1 MTAEREVLVPD
12 IGDFKDVDVIEILV
26 KPGDTIQAE
35 TPLITIESDK
45 AAMEVPSPYAGI
57 VKDIRVKVG
66 EKVAEGSAI
75 LVLSP
80 AADDAP
86 AQDIAD
92 APAPAASRSSPAPK
106 EDPRPVAATRVP
118 PAGLPQGAETV
129 RGSRSARSHASPSV
143 RRAARELGVDIGLV
157 QGSGPKGRILEEDVK
172 AFARKA
178 LSGAHLGGAAG
189 PYVMPAVTAVDFSR
203 YGKTEL
209 RPLSKVKRSTG
220 QNLQRSWITVPQVTQ
235 FDEADIT
242 DLEEF
247 RRSKLQEAAKQNI
260 KLTYLPFLVKATVAA
275 LKRFPEF
282 NASLTT
288 DGEALVLKKYFHI
301 GMAVNTDQG
310 LLVPVVRDADQKGL
324 LQLAKELQ
332 DLGAR
337 ARAEKLDL
345 RELQGGC
352 FTISSLG
359 AIGGTGF
366 TPLVSFPE
374 VAILGVSRATM
385 KPVYRDG
392 NVIPRLTLPL
402 SLSYDHRVID
412 GVAAAEFCRY
422 LSEAL
427 SDIREIL
434 L

>member
-26 KPGDTIQAE
+26 KPGDTIQVE
-35 TPLITIESDK
+35 TPLITLESDK

-80 AADDAP
+80 AADNAP

-92 APAPAASRSSPAPK
+92 APAPAASHPAPPSK
-106 EDPRPVAATRVP
+106 EDPRPVAATRAP

-129 RGSRSARSHASPSV
+129 RGSRSARAHASPSV
-143 RRAARELGVDIGLV
+143 RRAARELGVDLGLV
-157 QGSGPKGRILEEDVK
+157 QGSGPKGRILKEDVN
-172 AFARKA
+172 AFTRKA
-178 LSGAHLGGAAG
+178 LSGAHSGGAAG
-189 PYVMPAVTAVDFSR
+189 VMPAVTAVDFSR

-220 QNLQRSWITVPQVTQ
+220 LNLQRSWITVPQVTQ

-242 DLEEF
+242 ELDEF

-260 KLTYLPFLVKATVAA
+260 KLTYLAFLVKAAVAA

-301 GMAVNTDQG
+301 GMAVNADQG
-310 LLVPVVRDADQKGL
+310 LLVPVVRDADHKGL
-324 LQLAKELQ
+324 LQLAGELQ

-337 ARAEKLDL
+337 AREGRLDL

-359 AIGGTGF
+359 AMGGTGF

-392 NVIPRLTLPL
+392 DFIPRLTLPL

-422 LSEAL
+422 LSEVL

>member
-12 IGDFKDVDVIEILV
+12 IGDYKDVDVIEILV
-26 KPGDTIQAE
+26 KPGDAIQVE

-45 AAMEVPSPYAGI
+45 AAMEVPSPYAGT

-66 EKVAEGSAI
+66 DKISEGSAI

-80 AADDAP
+80 AAGDAP

-92 APAPAASRSSPAPK
+92 AAAASRPALAPK
-106 EDPRPVAATRVP
+106 EDPRPAAATRVP
-118 PAGLPQGAETV
+118 PPGLPQGAETV

-143 RRAARELGVDIGLV
+143 RRAARELGVDLGLV
-157 QGSGPKGRILEEDVK
+157 QGSGPKGRILKEDVN
-172 AFARKA
+172 AFTRKA
-178 LSGAHLGGAAG
+178 LSGAHSGGAAG
-189 PYVMPAVTAVDFSR
+189 VMPAVTAVDFSR

-260 KLTYLPFLVKATVAA
+260 KLTYLAFLVKAAVSA

-301 GMAVNTDQG
+301 GIAANTDQG

-324 LQLAKELQ
+324 LQLAGELQ

-337 ARAEKLDL
+337 AREGKLDL

-392 NVIPRLTLPL
+392 DFIPRLTLPL

-422 LSEAL
+422 LSGVL

>member
-12 IGDFKDVDVIEILV
+12 IGDFKDIDVIEILV
-26 KPGDTIQAE
+26 KPGDTIQVE
-35 TPLITIESDK
+35 TPLITVESDK

-66 EKVAEGSAI
+66 EKVSEGSAI

-80 AADDAP
+80 ADDAP
-86 AQDIAD
+86 VADIVD
-92 APAPAASRSSPAPK
+92 APAPVASRPTPK
-106 EDPRPVAATRVP
+106 EDPRPAAATRVP
-118 PAGLPQGAETV
+118 PAGLPQGAEMV

-143 RRAARELGVDIGLV
+143 RRAARELGVDLGLV
-157 QGSGPKGRILEEDVK
+157 QGSGPKGRILKEDVK
-172 AFARKA
+172 AFTRKA
-178 LSGAHLGGAAG
+178 LSGAHLDGAAG
-189 PYVMPAVTAVDFSR
+189 VMPAVTAVDFSR

-220 QNLQRSWITVPQVTQ
+220 QTLQRSWITVPQVTQ

-260 KLTYLPFLVKATVAA
+260 KLTYLAFLVKAAVAA

-301 GMAVNTDQG
+301 GMAVNTEQG

-324 LQLAKELQ
+324 LQLAGELQ
-332 DLGAR
+332 GLGAR
-337 ARAEKLDL
+337 AREGKLDL

-359 AIGGTGF
+359 AMGGTGF

-392 NVIPRLTLPL
+392 SFIPRLTLPL

-422 LSEAL
+422 LSEVL
-427 SDIREIL
+427 CDIREIL

>member
-1 MTAEREVLVPD
+1 MTAEREVLMPD

-26 KPGDTIQAE
+26 KPGDTVQVE

-45 AAMEVPSPYAGI
+45 AAMDVPSPYAGI

-75 LVLSP
+75 LVLS
-80 AADDAP
+80 AAPDDGP

-92 APAPAASRSSPAPK
+92 APAPVASRPAPK
-106 EDPRPVAATRVP
+106 EDPRPAAATRAP

-143 RRAARELGVDIGLV
+143 RRAARELGVDLGLV
-157 QGSGPKGRILEEDVK
+157 QGSGPKGRILKEDVN
-172 AFARKA
+172 AFTRKA
-178 LSGAHLGGAAG
+178 LSGARSGGAAG

-260 KLTYLPFLVKATVAA
+260 KLTYLAFLVKAAVAA

-301 GMAVNTDQG
+301 GMAVNTDRG

-324 LQLAKELQ
+324 LQLAGELQ

-337 ARAEKLDL
+337 AREGKLDL

-359 AIGGTGF
+359 AMGGTGF

-392 NVIPRLTLPL
+392 DFIPRLTLPL

-422 LSEAL
+422 LSEVL

>member
-12 IGDFKDVDVIEILV
+12 IGDFKDIDVIEILV
-26 KPGDTIQAE
+26 KPGDTIQVE
-35 TPLITIESDK
+35 TPLITVESDK

-66 EKVAEGSAI
+66 EKVSEGSAI

-86 AQDIAD
+86 VEDIAD
-92 APAPAASRSSPAPK
+92 APTPAASRPTPK
-106 EDPRPVAATRVP
+106 EGPRPAAQMRVP
-118 PAGLPQGAETV
+118 PAGLPQGAEMV

-143 RRAARELGVDIGLV
+143 RRAARELGVDLGLV
-157 QGSGPKGRILEEDVK
+157 QGSGPKGRILKEDVK
-172 AFARKA
+172 AFTRKA
-178 LSGAHLGGAAG
+178 LSGAHPDGAAG
-189 PYVMPAVTAVDFSR
+189 VMPAVTTVDFSK

-220 QNLQRSWITVPQVTQ
+220 QTLQRSWITVPQVTQ

-260 KLTYLPFLVKATVAA
+260 KLTYLAFLVKAAVAA

-288 DGEALVLKKYFHI
+288 DAEALVLKKYFHI

-324 LQLAKELQ
+324 LQLAGELQ

-337 ARAEKLDL
+337 AREGKLDL

-359 AIGGTGF
+359 AVGGTGF

-392 NVIPRLTLPL
+392 DFIPRLTLPL

-422 LSEAL
+422 LSEVL

>member
-1 MTAEREVLVPD
+1 M
-12 IGDFKDVDVIEILV
+12 
-26 KPGDTIQAE
+26 
-35 TPLITIESDK
+35 
-45 AAMEVPSPYAGI
+45 
-57 VKDIRVKVG
+57 
-66 EKVAEGSAI
+66 
-75 LVLSP
+75 
-80 AADDAP
+80 
-86 AQDIAD
+86 
-92 APAPAASRSSPAPK
+92 
-106 EDPRPVAATRVP
+106 
-118 PAGLPQGAETV
+118 V
-129 RGSRSARSHASPSV
+129 RGSRSARAHASPSV
-143 RRAARELGVDIGLV
+143 RRAARELGVDLGLV
-157 QGSGPKGRILEEDVK
+157 QGSGPKGRILKEDVK
-172 AFARKA
+172 AFTRKA
-178 LSGAHLGGAAG
+178 LSGAHSGGAAG
-189 PYVMPAVTAVDFSR
+189 VMPAVTTVDFSK

-260 KLTYLPFLVKATVAA
+260 KLTYLAFLVKAAVAA

-324 LQLAKELQ
+324 LQLAGELQ

-337 ARAEKLDL
+337 AREGKLDL

-359 AIGGTGF
+359 AMGGTGF

-392 NVIPRLTLPL
+392 DFIPRLTLPL

-422 LSEAL
+422 LSEVL

>member
-26 KPGDTIQAE
+26 KPGDAVQVE
-35 TPLITIESDK
+35 TPLITVESDK

-57 VKDIRVKVG
+57 VKDIHVKVG

-80 AADDAP
+80 LADDAP

-92 APAPAASRSSPAPK
+92 TPAPVASRPAPAPQESP
-106 EDPRPVAATRVP
+106 RRVAATRAP

-143 RRAARELGVDIGLV
+143 RRAARELGADLGLV
-157 QGSGPKGRILEEDVK
+157 QGSGPKGRILKEDVY
-172 AFARKA
+172 AFTRKA
-178 LSGAHLGGAAG
+178 LSGAHSGGAAG

-203 YGKTEL
+203 YGKTEM

-242 DLEEF
+242 DLDEF
-247 RRSKLQEAAKQNI
+247 RRSKMQDAQTQNI

-310 LLVPVVRDADQKGL
+310 LLVPVIRDANQKGL
-324 LQLAKELQ
+324 LQLARELQ

-337 ARAEKLDL
+337 AREGKLDL

-359 AIGGTGF
+359 TIGGTGF

-392 NVIPRLTLPL
+392 DFIPRLTLPL

-422 LSEAL
+422 LSEVL

>member
-1 MTAEREVLVPD
+1 
-12 IGDFKDVDVIEILV
+12 
-26 KPGDTIQAE
+26 
-35 TPLITIESDK
+35 
-45 AAMEVPSPYAGI
+45 
-57 VKDIRVKVG
+57 
-66 EKVAEGSAI
+66 
-75 LVLSP
+75 
-80 AADDAP
+80 
-86 AQDIAD
+86 
-92 APAPAASRSSPAPK
+92 
-106 EDPRPVAATRVP
+106 
-118 PAGLPQGAETV
+118 
-129 RGSRSARSHASPSV
+129 
-143 RRAARELGVDIGLV
+143 
-157 QGSGPKGRILEEDVK
+157 
-172 AFARKA
+172 
-178 LSGAHLGGAAG
+178 
-189 PYVMPAVTAVDFSR
+189 VMPAVTAVDFSR

-260 KLTYLPFLVKATVAA
+260 ILTYLAFLVKAAVAA

-282 NASLTT
+282 NASLTI

-301 GMAVNTDQG
+301 GMAVNTDRG

-324 LQLAKELQ
+324 LQLAGELQ

-337 ARAEKLDL
+337 AREGKLDL

-359 AIGGTGF
+359 AMGGTGF

-385 KPVYRDG
+385 KPMYRDG
-392 NVIPRLTLPL
+392 AFIPRLTLPL

-422 LSEAL
+422 LSEVL

>member
-12 IGDFKDVDVIEILV
+12 IGDFKDIDVIEILV
-26 KPGDTIQAE
+26 KPGDSIQVE

-45 AAMEVPSPYAGI
+45 AAMEVPSPYAGV

-66 EKVAEGSAI
+66 EKVSQGSAI

-80 AADDAP
+80 ADDAP
-86 AQDIAD
+86 AQYIAD
-92 APAPAASRSSPAPK
+92 VPAPVASRPSPVPK

-143 RRAARELGVDIGLV
+143 RRAARELGVDLGLV
-157 QGSGPKGRILEEDVK
+157 QGSGPKGRILKEDVK
-172 AFARKA
+172 AFTRKA
-178 LSGAHLGGAAG
+178 LSGAHPDGAAG
-189 PYVMPAVTAVDFSR
+189 VMPAVTTVDFSK

-220 QNLQRSWITVPQVTQ
+220 QTLQRSWITVPQVTQ

-260 KLTYLPFLVKATVAA
+260 KLTYLAFLVKAAVAA

-324 LQLAKELQ
+324 LQLAGELQ

-337 ARAEKLDL
+337 AREGKLDL

-359 AIGGTGF
+359 AVGGTGF

-385 KPVYRDG
+385 KPVYGDG
-392 NVIPRLTLPL
+392 DFIPRLTLPL

-412 GVAAAEFCRY
+412 GVAAAQFCRY
-422 LSEAL
+422 LSEVL

>member
-26 KPGDTIQAE
+26 KPGDTIQVE
-35 TPLITIESDK
+35 TPLITIESEK

-57 VKDIRVKVG
+57 VKDIRVNVG

-80 AADDAP
+80 LADDAP

-92 APAPAASRSSPAPK
+92 IPAPVASRPAPAPK
-106 EDPRPVAATRVP
+106 EGPRPVAATRAP

-143 RRAARELGVDIGLV
+143 RRAARELGADLGLV
-157 QGSGPKGRILEEDVK
+157 QGSGPKGRILKEDVY
-172 AFARKA
+172 AFTRKA
-178 LSGAHLGGAAG
+178 LSGAHSGGAAG
-189 PYVMPAVTAVDFSR
+189 VMPAVTAVDFSR

-242 DLEEF
+242 DLDEF
-247 RRSKLQEAAKQNI
+247 RRSKMQDAQTQNI

-310 LLVPVVRDADQKGL
+310 LLVPVIRDANQKGL
-324 LQLAKELQ
+324 LQLARELQ

-337 ARAEKLDL
+337 AREGKLDL

-359 AIGGTGF
+359 TIGGTGF

-392 NVIPRLTLPL
+392 DFIPRLTLPL

-412 GVAAAEFCRY
+412 GVAAAAFSRY
-422 LSEAL
+422 LSEVL

>member
-12 IGDFKDVDVIEILV
+12 IGDFKDIDVIEILV
-26 KPGDTIQAE
+26 KPGDTIQVE

-75 LVLSP
+75 LVLSA
-80 AADDAP
+80 AADDTPAGDSADVPAP
-86 AQDIAD
+86 VASRP
-92 APAPAASRSSPAPK
+92 APAPE
-106 EDPRPVAATRVP
+106 EDPRPAAATRAP
-118 PAGLPQGAETV
+118 PTGLPQGAETV

-143 RRAARELGVDIGLV
+143 RRAARELGVDLGLV
-157 QGSGPKGRILEEDVK
+157 QGSGPKGRILKEDVN
-172 AFARKA
+172 AFTRKA
-178 LSGAHLGGAAG
+178 LSGAHSGGAAG
-189 PYVMPAVTAVDFSR
+189 SYVMPAVTAVDFSR

-260 KLTYLPFLVKATVAA
+260 KLTYLAFLVKAAVAA

-282 NASLTT
+282 NASLTI

-301 GMAVNTDQG
+301 GMAVNTDRG

-324 LQLAKELQ
+324 LQLAGELQ

-337 ARAEKLDL
+337 AREGKLDL

-359 AIGGTGF
+359 AMGGTGF
-366 TPLVSFPE
+366 SYGRDASHEAPPVQIRASGVTAHGSC
-374 VAILGVSRATM
+374 LG
-385 KPVYRDG
+385 
-392 NVIPRLTLPL
+392 
-402 SLSYDHRVID
+402 
-412 GVAAAEFCRY
+412 
-422 LSEAL
+422 
-427 SDIREIL
+427 
-434 L
+434 

>member
-12 IGDFKDVDVIEILV
+12 IGDFKDIDVIDILV
-26 KPGDTIQAE
+26 KPGDAIQVE
-35 TPLITIESDK
+35 TPLITLESDK

-66 EKVAEGSAI
+66 EKVSEGSAI

-80 AADDAP
+80 AADHAP

-92 APAPAASRSSPAPK
+92 APAPAASHPAPAPK
-106 EDPRPVAATRVP
+106 KDPRPVAATRAP

-143 RRAARELGVDIGLV
+143 RRAARELGVDLGLV
-157 QGSGPKGRILEEDVK
+157 PGSGPKGRILKEDVN
-172 AFARKA
+172 AFTRKA
-178 LSGAHLGGAAG
+178 LSGAHSGGAAG
-189 PYVMPAVTAVDFSR
+189 VMPAVTAVDFSR

-260 KLTYLPFLVKATVAA
+260 KLTYLAFLVKAAVAA

-288 DGEALVLKKYFHI
+288 DGEALVLKKYFHV

-324 LQLAKELQ
+324 LQLAGELQ

-337 ARAEKLDL
+337 AREGKLDL

-359 AIGGTGF
+359 AMGGTGF

-392 NVIPRLTLPL
+392 DFIPRLTLPL

-412 GVAAAEFCRY
+412 GIAAAEFCRY
-422 LSEAL
+422 LSEVL

>member
-1 MTAEREVLVPD
+1 MTAERQVLVPD

-35 TPLITIESDK
+35 TPLIIIESDK

-80 AADDAP
+80 AADDTP
-86 AQDIAD
+86 VQDIAD
-92 APAPAASRSSPAPK
+92 IPTPVASRPSSAPK

-143 RRAARELGVDIGLV
+143 RRAARELGVDLGLV
-157 QGSGPKGRILEEDVK
+157 PGSGPKGRILKEDVK
-172 AFARKA
+172 AFTRKA
-178 LSGAHLGGAAG
+178 LSGAHSGGAAG
-189 PYVMPAVTAVDFSR
+189 VMPAVTTVDFSK

-260 KLTYLPFLVKATVAA
+260 KLTYLAFLVKAAVAA

-310 LLVPVVRDADQKGL
+310 LLVPIVRDADQKGL
-324 LQLAKELQ
+324 LQLAGELQ

-337 ARAEKLDL
+337 AREGKLNL

-392 NVIPRLTLPL
+392 DFIPRLTLPL

-422 LSEAL
+422 LSEVL

>member
-26 KPGDTIQAE
+26 KPGDAIQVE

-92 APAPAASRSSPAPK
+92 ISAPVTSRPSPAPK
-106 EDPRPVAATRVP
+106 EDPRPFAATRVP

-143 RRAARELGVDIGLV
+143 RRAARELGVDLGLV
-157 QGSGPKGRILEEDVK
+157 QGSGPKARILKEDVK
-172 AFARKA
+172 TFTRKA
-178 LSGAHLGGAAG
+178 LSGAHSGGAAG
-189 PYVMPAVTAVDFSR
+189 VMPAVTAVDFSK

-209 RPLSKVKRSTG
+209 RPLSRLKRSTG

-247 RRSKLQEAAKQNI
+247 RRSKLQEAQTQNI
-260 KLTYLPFLVKATVAA
+260 KLTYLAFLVKAAVAA

-301 GMAVNTDQG
+301 GMAVNTEQG
-310 LLVPVVRDADQKGL
+310 LLAPVVRDADQKGL
-324 LQLAKELQ
+324 LQLAGELQ

-337 ARAEKLDL
+337 AREGKLDL

-359 AIGGTGF
+359 AMGGTGF

-392 NVIPRLTLPL
+392 DFIPRLTLPL

-412 GVAAAEFCRY
+412 GVAAAAFCRY

>member
-1 MTAEREVLVPD
+1 MAAEREVLVPD
-12 IGDFKDVDVIEILV
+12 IGDFKDIDVIDILV
-26 KPGDTIQAE
+26 KPGDTIQVE

-80 AADDAP
+80 LADDAS

-92 APAPAASRSSPAPK
+92 APAPVASRPTPAPK
-106 EDPRPVAATRVP
+106 DDPHPVAATRVP

-143 RRAARELGVDIGLV
+143 RQAARELGVDLGLV
-157 QGSGPKGRILEEDVK
+157 QGSGPKGRILKEDVK
-172 AFARKA
+172 AFTRKA

-189 PYVMPAVTAVDFSR
+189 VMPAVTAVDFSR

-247 RRSKLQEAAKQNI
+247 RRSKLQEAAKQNT
-260 KLTYLPFLVKATVAA
+260 KLTYLAFLVKAAVAA

-324 LQLAKELQ
+324 LQLARELQ

-337 ARAEKLDL
+337 AREGKLDL

-359 AIGGTGF
+359 TI
-366 TPLVSFPE
+366 
-374 VAILGVSRATM
+374 
-385 KPVYRDG
+385 
-392 NVIPRLTLPL
+392 
-402 SLSYDHRVID
+402 
-412 GVAAAEFCRY
+412 
-422 LSEAL
+422 
-427 SDIREIL
+427 
-434 L
+434 